1 MDGAQKIFNLLR
13 PLITP
18 RNPELDARVQA
29 NFTKVDGL
37 LARYR
42 EKDGQFQNYD
52 KLSPSDRNA
61 LKGSITAL
69 AEDLSLLRGTLA
81 LD

>member
-1 MDGAQKIFNLLR
+1 VDGAQRIFNLLR

-18 RNPELDARVQA
+18 RNPELDDRVQA

-42 EKDGQFQNYD
+42 GADGQFQNYD
-52 KLSPSDRNA
+52 KLSPRDRNA
-61 LKGSITAL
+61 LKGAITAL
-69 AEDLSLLRGTLA
+69 AEDLSKLRGTLA

>member
-1 MDGAQKIFNLLR
+1 LLR
-13 PLITP
+13 APIAS
-18 RNPELDARVQA
+18 RNPQLDARIRA

-42 EKDGQFQNYD
+42 RSEGQFQNYD
-52 KLSPSDRNA
+52 KLSSPDRNA
-61 LKGSITAL
+61 LKGAITAL
-69 AEDLSLLRGTLA
+69 AEDLSQLRGTLA